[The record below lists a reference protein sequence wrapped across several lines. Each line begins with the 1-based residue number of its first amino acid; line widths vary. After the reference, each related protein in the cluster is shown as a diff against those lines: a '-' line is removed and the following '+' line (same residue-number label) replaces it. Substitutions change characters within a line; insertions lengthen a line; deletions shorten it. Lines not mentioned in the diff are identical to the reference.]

1 MTGIYLG
8 TIIFFLGAIMTIVIN
23 KNVKVPM
30 GGDFWDMPTRVKI
43 GILLLVFWIL
53 LAVSSVMFMLITN
66 PIELLNWL
74 LCR

>member
-1 MTGIYLG
+1 
-8 TIIFFLGAIMTIVIN
+8 MTIVIN

-43 GILLLVFWIL
+43 GILLLVFEIL

-66 PIELLNWL
+66 PIELLN
-74 LCR
+74 

>member
-30 GGDFWDMPTRVKI
+30 GGDFWDMPTMVKI
-43 GILLLVFWIL
+43 GILLLVFGIL
-53 LAVSSVMFMLITN
+53 LAVSCVMFMLITN
-66 PIELLNWL
+66 PIELLN
-74 LCR
+74 

>member
-8 TIIFFLGAIMTIVIN
+8 TIIFFWGAIMTIVIN

-43 GILLLVFWIL
+43 GILLLVFGIL
-53 LAVSSVMFMLITN
+53 LVVSSVVFMLITN
-66 PIELLNWL
+66 PIELLN
-74 LCR
+74 

>member
-30 GGDFWDMPTRVKI
+30 GGDFGDMPTRVKI
-43 GILLLVFWIL
+43 GILLLVFGIL

-66 PIELLNWL
+66 PIELLN
-74 LCR
+74 

>member
-30 GGDFWDMPTRVKI
+30 GGDFWDMHTRVKI
-43 GILLLVFWIL
+43 GILLLVFGIL

-66 PIELLNWL
+66 PIELLN
-74 LCR
+74 

>member
-43 GILLLVFWIL
+43 GILLLVLEFYWRL
-53 LAVSSVMFMLITN
+53 VV
-66 PIELLNWL
+66 
-74 LCR
+74 LCLC

>member
-30 GGDFWDMPTRVKI
+30 GGDFWDMPKRVKI
-43 GILLLVFWIL
+43 GILLLVFGIL

-66 PIELLNWL
+66 PIELLN
-74 LCR
+74 

>member
-23 KNVKVPM
+23 KNVKVSM

-43 GILLLVFWIL
+43 GILLLVFGIL

-66 PIELLNWL
+66 PIELLN
-74 LCR
+74 